1 MVISAIHLLAQ
12 SGTNPHVGEDILRSF
27 LAIRITV
34 FSDKCKVLPWGKL
47 MRAACRFM
55 DADAAR
61 A

>member
-1 MVISAIHLLAQ
+1 MATFAIHLLAQ
-12 SGTNPHVGEDILRSF
+12 SGTNPHDAKYILRSF

-34 FSDKCKVLPWGKL
+34 FSSRCKVLPWRKF